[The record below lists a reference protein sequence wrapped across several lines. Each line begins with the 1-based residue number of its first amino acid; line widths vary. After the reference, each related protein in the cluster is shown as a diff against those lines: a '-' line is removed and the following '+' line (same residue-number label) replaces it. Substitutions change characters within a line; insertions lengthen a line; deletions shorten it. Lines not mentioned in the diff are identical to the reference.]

1 MNLFIEMC
9 RELAERLRERG
20 PGALST
26 VELIGLALCDDDTPI
41 EEALN
46 VGAAVAKAVGNIRD
60 MHQVSPTTLA
70 DLGFADS
77 AKCARFLATV
87 ELGRRTCD
95 RGRGLATEITGPAD
109 VAAMFEDLRT
119 LKQEHF
125 CVLLVDAK
133 NRPIKR
139 WTVHI
144 GTLTMSVVGP
154 REVFREAVREGAC
167 GIFAVHNH
175 PSGDPTPS
183 SEDYE
188 VTGMLCEAGKVLDV
202 PLIDHIIIGERDHTS
217 LRSLGAIR

>member
-1 MNLFIEMC
+1 MC
-9 RELAERLRERG
+9 RELVERFRERG

-41 EEALN
+41 ETALKA
-46 VGAAVAKAVGNIRD
+46 GASVMKAVGSIRD
-60 MHQVSPTTLA
+60 MHHVSPATLA
-70 DLGFADS
+70 ELGFEDS
-77 AKCARFLATV
+77 AKCSRFLATV
-87 ELGRRTCD
+87 ELGRRTCE
-95 RGRGLATEITGPAD
+95 RGRGLATVISGPAD
-109 VAAMFEDLRT
+109 VADMFEDLCSLR
-119 LKQEHF
+119 QEHF

-133 NRPIKR
+133 NCPIKR
-139 WTVHI
+139 CTVHI

-183 SEDYE
+183 LEDYN
-188 VTGMLCEAGKVLDV
+188 VTELLCEAGKVLEI
-202 PLIDHIIIGERDHTS
+202 PLIDHIIIGERRHTS